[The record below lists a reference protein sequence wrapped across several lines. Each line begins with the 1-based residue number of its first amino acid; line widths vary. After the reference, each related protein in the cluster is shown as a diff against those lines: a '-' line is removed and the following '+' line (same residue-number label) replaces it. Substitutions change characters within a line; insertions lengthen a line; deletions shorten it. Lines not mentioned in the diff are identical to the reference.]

1 MENKIYNQLLLDV
14 QKRFG
19 SSAQNVSQLQYI

>member
-14 QKRFG
+14 QKRFE
-19 SSAQNVSQLQYI
+19 SSAQKVSQLQYI